1 MDKNLEPSVNIVQL
15 YGEYSPLILLILI
28 LMIFNFKG
36 SEDLAIRNGH
46 EGPYGGPPY
55 DVYVFHKTK
64 NKFVSSE
71 DLSALTYENLDM
83 FEVDSKRKRMITC

>member
-1 MDKNLEPSVNIVQL
+1 
-15 YGEYSPLILLILI
+15 
-28 LMIFNFKG
+28 MIFNFKG
-36 SEDLAIRNGH
+36 SEDLAICNGH

-55 DVYVFHKTK
+55 DMYVFHKTK

-83 FEVDSKRKRMITC
+83 FEVDSKRKRMITHAKEGVLLLWNGRISSRS